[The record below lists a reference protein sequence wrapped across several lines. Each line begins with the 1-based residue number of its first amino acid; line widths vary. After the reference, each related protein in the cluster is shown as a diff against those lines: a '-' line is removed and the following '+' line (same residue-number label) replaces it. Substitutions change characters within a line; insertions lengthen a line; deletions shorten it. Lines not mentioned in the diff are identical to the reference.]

1 MARILAV
8 DDYSVTQRVL
18 QAQLRT
24 AGHETV
30 VADGA
35 TAAIGLLLQPKVPI
49 LQNGSMNLK
58 VVAERR
64 KDFKG
69 PIQFEVL
76 YAPPGIGTPGG
87 VSMPEGQNEG
97 HVTISANGNA
107 PTTKWKTCITAQ
119 VDFGN
124 GPVWIGSK
132 LIELE
137 IAPPFVAGTIVRTYI
152 DQGSD
157 GSMTLKLDQKVP
169 FDGKAKV
176 ALIGLPQ
183 GVTAE
188 EREIT
193 KDDKEVKF
201 PLKAT
206 AAAQVGQA
214 KTIFASFTLVKDGE
228 TMTSTIASGGILRVD
243 KGTPAAKV
251 AEAKP

>member
-1 MARILAV
+1 M
-8 DDYSVTQRVL
+8 
-18 QAQLRT
+18 
-24 AGHETV
+24 
-30 VADGA
+30 
-35 TAAIGLLLQPKVPI
+35 
-49 LQNGSMNLK
+49 
-58 VVAERR
+58 
-64 KDFKG
+64 
-69 PIQFEVL
+69 
-76 YAPPGIGTPGG
+76 
-87 VSMPEGQNEG
+87 
-97 HVTISANGNA
+97 
-107 PTTKWKTCITAQ
+107 
-119 VDFGN
+119 DFGN